1 MHRTERCLN
10 CGQPAPGEYCA
21 CCGQRNADLR
31 VSFGE
36 ILWDALDGLFQ
47 LDSRIA
53 RTIFPFL
60 FRPGTLIKEYNA
72 GRRTRYSSPFRVYLL
87 MSIAYFFTLSVLA
100 SHLRIDSLKLNLRG
114 SGGDTLLI
122 NAEKDKK
129 NQGKKAGAR
138 DGARDVDRDVDRDE
152 ARDEDRDADVGSED
166 LARARTELQDAL
178 RHGKAPD
185 GSAAGQ
191 GTAHAFSTRIQTRI
205 LDLLRLPPQEAAQK
219 FCEAFLNQAP
229 KMMFLL
235 LPVFALLLKLLFRR
249 GGRYYIE
256 HLVFALYVHAHL
268 FFILLLHA
276 LLSYAALGAYRHSV
290 LVLPPLA
297 LLSALRTFYGQTFGG
312 TLWRFVVLCALYLG
326 VLLLGAGLALVVTL
340 YFL

>member
-10 CGQPAPGEYCA
+10 CGEPAPGAYCA
-21 CCGQRNADLR
+21 HCGQRNADLR

-60 FRPGTLIKEYNA
+60 FRPGTLIAEYNA

-100 SHLRIDSLKLNLRG
+100 SQLHINSLKLNLRG
-114 SGGDTLLI
+114 SGEDTILI
-122 NAEKDKK
+122 DAEKDKT
-129 NQGKKAGAR
+129 GAKSAKPAKP
-138 DGARDVDRDVDRDE
+138 DDKDDE
-152 ARDEDRDADVGSED
+152 ADADE
-166 LARARTELQDAL
+166 LERTRTEIQDAL
-178 RHGKAPD
+178 RRGESPD
-185 GSAAGQ
+185 GKAAGQ
-191 GTAHAFSTRIQTRI
+191 GAAHAFGTRIRTRV
-205 LDLLRLPPQEAAQK
+205 LDLLRLPPQEAVQK
-219 FCEAFLNQAP
+219 FSEGFLNQAP

-276 LLSYAALGAYRHSV
+276 LLSYAALGMYRQLV
-290 LVLPPLA
+290 LVLPPIA
-297 LLSALRTFYGQTFGG
+297 LLSALRTFYGQTLGG
-312 TLWRFVVLCALYLG
+312 TLWRFVVLCVLYLG
-326 VLLLGAGLALVVTL
+326 VLLLGAGLALVATL